1 MKQGLK
7 SSARQGVCQCCCS
20 REPNVTVGGATVPN
34 GIAVVTAMT
43 EVALKL
49 RRLTGVAAS
58 RQGTF
63 AKAPPE
69 AIQEFLA
76 TR

>member
-1 MKQGLK
+1 MLLL
-7 SSARQGVCQCCCS
+7 A
-20 REPNVTVGGATVPN
+20 REPNVTVGGATVLN

-58 RQGTF
+58 RQGTS

-69 AIQEFLA
+69 AIQDFLA